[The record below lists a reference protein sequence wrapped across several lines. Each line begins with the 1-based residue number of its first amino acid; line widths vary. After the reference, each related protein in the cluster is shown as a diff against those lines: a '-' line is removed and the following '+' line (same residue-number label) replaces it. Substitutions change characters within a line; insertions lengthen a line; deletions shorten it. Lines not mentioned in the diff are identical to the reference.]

1 MEDPYIRQEYQAL
14 LQQNGVEDRM
24 KPEWYDVPE
33 GFSNFIKPR

>member
-24 KPEWYDVPE
+24 KPEWYEVPQ
-33 GFSNFIKPR
+33 GLSKILKK